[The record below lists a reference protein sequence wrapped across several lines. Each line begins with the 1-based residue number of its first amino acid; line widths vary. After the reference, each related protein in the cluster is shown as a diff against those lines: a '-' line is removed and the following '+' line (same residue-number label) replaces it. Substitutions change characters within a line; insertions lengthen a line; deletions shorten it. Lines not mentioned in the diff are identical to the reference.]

1 MLCEVCHEKEAT
13 VRITRIHNGNSET
26 HNLCQDCANRFG
38 QEDPEAQ
45 DLSKAIFKLLAGA
58 LMKHIGSQN
67 QGSEEDE
74 RVKKL
79 SCPNCGKT
87 YGEILEDGLLGCPD
101 CYESFEPYIR
111 PMILKMQGADTHT
124 GKKAGSHRK
133 KTAKILN
140 VAEEKL
146 SPKEELSVL
155 SDRLKIAVSEE
166 NYEEAARLRDEIKK
180 LKEEHHG

>member
-101 CYESFEPYIR
+101 CYETFEPQIL
-111 PMILKMQGADTHT
+111 PMIMRIQGADTHT
-124 GKKAGSHRK
+124 GKKSAKARRK
-133 KTAKILN
+133 KAPVNNIEN
-140 VAEEKL
+140 QKL
-146 SPKEELSVL
+146 SKKEELSYL
-155 SDRLKIAVSEE
+155 KDRMKLAVSEE
-166 NYEEAARLRDEIKK
+166 NYEEAARLRDEIRA
-180 LKEEHHG
+180 LQGESHG